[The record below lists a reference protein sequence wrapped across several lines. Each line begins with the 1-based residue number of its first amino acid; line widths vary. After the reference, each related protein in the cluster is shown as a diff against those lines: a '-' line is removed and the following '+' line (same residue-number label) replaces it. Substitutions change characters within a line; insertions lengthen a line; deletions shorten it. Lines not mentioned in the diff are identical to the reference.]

1 MFRNIVLKTVLPK
14 LEDKKS
20 TEEVETVDHMIT
32 NILTDIFDKLC
43 SQNISERGKQEKA
56 FLLPFKKKS
65 SKRF

>member
-32 NILTDIFDKLC
+32 NILTDIFDNLC

-56 FLLPFKKKS
+56 FLLPLKKKS